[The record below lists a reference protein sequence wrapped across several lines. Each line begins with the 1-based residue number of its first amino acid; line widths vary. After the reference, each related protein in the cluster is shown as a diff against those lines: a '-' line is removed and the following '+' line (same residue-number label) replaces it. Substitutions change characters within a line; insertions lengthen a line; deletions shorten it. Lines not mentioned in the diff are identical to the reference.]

1 MKGKGRQDGGK
12 LNIVVAN
19 KREGGEKRELY
30 LCVNVFSTKAL
41 TGDTIFTSPNL
52 VFMRHVTILSRQDS
66 LDPVVY
72 RHLKFLNCLTVVDGG
87 LQTS

>member
-1 MKGKGRQDGGK
+1 MGW
-12 LNIVVAN
+12 IV
-19 KREGGEKRELY
+19 LY
-30 LCVNVFSTKAL
+30 
-41 TGDTIFTSPNL
+41 L

-72 RHLKFLNCLTVVDGG
+72 HHLKFLNCLTDVDGG